1 MGQGLAWILGVADWV
16 AGFKD
21 AVRYIK
27 APAPVV
33 LPLLAASALFSG
45 LWIGRLRVIG
55 VIGCL
60 LGFLIW
66 VQTPRPLLLI
76 SDSGALL
83 GILAPQGR
91 LLSKSKG
98 AGFVAKNWL
107 RNDGDG
113 RSQAQ
118 AAQGWQLAFGDM
130 EWLHI
135 LGKKAAASTT
145 DCRSDQVVIANV
157 KLQAR
162 GDCLILDAAVFS
174 ATGSMDIVARDG
186 RLQVRTAQSYS
197 GNRLWSRQHLTQ
209 SEGVALAQKIDRFTV
224 LLNSSGSIPPNVP
237 EP

>member
-1 MGQGLAWILGVADWV
+1 MVVMSSLVAGLATAPIAAAHFNLVSQYGLLANLISVPLMGLVIMRAGVIGVMLMPFELESGALWVMGQGLAWILGVADWV

-33 LPLLAASALFSG
+33 LPLLAASALFLG

-130 EWLHI
+130 ECVHI
-135 LGKKAAASTT
+135 LGKKAVASNTN
-145 DCRSDQVVIANV
+145 CRSDQVVIAMSNFKPV
-157 KLQAR
+157 
-162 GDCLILDAAVFS
+162 
-174 ATGSMDIVARDG
+174 ATA
-186 RLQVRTAQSYS
+186 
-197 GNRLWSRQHLTQ
+197 
-209 SEGVALAQKIDRFTV
+209 
-224 LLNSSGSIPPNVP
+224 
-237 EP
+237 